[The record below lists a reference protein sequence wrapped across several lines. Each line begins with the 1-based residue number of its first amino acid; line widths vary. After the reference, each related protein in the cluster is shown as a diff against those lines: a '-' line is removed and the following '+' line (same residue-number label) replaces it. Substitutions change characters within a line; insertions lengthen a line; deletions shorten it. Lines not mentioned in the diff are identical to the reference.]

1 MAIDNS
7 LYDSLEQT
15 YYKIKGYLESVTL
28 EPEHSPL
35 ILKLDAFANLLEN
48 FDIEA
53 LEEQTK
59 EIHRLHDQLNAIKNI
74 SNTIVKDL
82 DAGFDSITTAEKVA
96 SSLDN
101 IFVEINSIVL

>member
-15 YYKIKGYLESVTL
+15 YFKIKAYLESVTL

-35 ILKLDAFANLLEN
+35 IVKLDAFADLLES

-59 EIHRLHDQLNAIKNI
+59 DIHALHHHLNAIKEI
-74 SNTIVKDL
+74 SNKIVKEL
-82 DAGFDSITTAEKVA
+82 GAGFDSITTAEKVA
-96 SSLDN
+96 RGLDT
-101 IFVEINSIVL
+101 IFIEINSIVL